1 MRTFLTKLR
10 GGNVG
15 AAAVVV
21 ASGILLSRVLGIIR
35 DIIFASMLGADG
47 VTDEYVAAFRIPD
60 FANYLLAGGF
70 LTITFIPIF
79 AKYIADDDEDEAW
92 FGFTSI
98 IRWLGIAITAL
109 IAVAWVATPAIINAL
124 YPSFTEA
131 QIDSTIQ
138 LTRIVLPAQFAF
150 VIGAMFAA
158 VQYTKGSFTIPTLAP
173 IIYNLGIIVGGVAY
187 AMTTGEADPAGFIW
201 GALVGA
207 FVGNF
212 ALQVWGARRVGM
224 RFEWSATWKHPAVK
238 AYVVIALPL
247 MLGQSIVA
255 LDETFM
261 SVFGAMVGEG
271 AATELQYARRTMFV
285 PVGVIAQAAAVAA
298 YPTLA
303 RLFAEGNRERLL
315 ATVNRAMRYVLVLSI
330 GATAVAVAM
339 SLPIIRV
346 LFERGEFLPGST
358 SSAASALVMYAF
370 AIPVW
375 GALQIITRAFY
386 ARREMWTPV
395 IVGSIVTVIAIPTYL
410 FLQDRFGIE
419 GVALGSVVSLGIYTA
434 TLLAIWYRPPDAR
447 AGLSSVLA
455 SAGRAIPLA
464 VPAGFGAFAVSWVI
478 VGGLEGSPWIAALIS
493 VAVGLGVFAGIT
505 VGVGAG
511 LYDLLWTQERRRAIG
526 TTPSADESV
535 DSAPGQ
541 AGG

>member
-79 AKYIADDDEDEAW
+79 AKYIADNDEDEAW

-98 IRWLGIAITAL
+98 IRWLAIAITGL

-124 YPSFTEA
+124 YPSFTES
-131 QIDSTIQ
+131 QIDSTIE
-138 LTRIVLPAQFAF
+138 LTRVVLPAQFAF
-150 VIGAMFAA
+150 VVGAMFAA

-173 IIYNLGIIVGGVAY
+173 VIYNLGIIIGGVAY
-187 AMTTGEADPAGFIW
+187 AAATGEAEPAGFIW

-207 FVGNF
+207 FIGNF
-212 ALQVWGARRVGM
+212 ALQAWGARRVGM
-224 RFEWSATWKHPAVK
+224 RFEWSAAWKHPAVK
-238 AYVVIALPL
+238 AYVIIALPL

-261 SVFGAMVGEG
+261 SIFGAMVGEG
-271 AATELQYARRTMFV
+271 TATELQYARRTMFV

-303 RLFAEGNRERLL
+303 RLFAEGNKQQLF
-315 ATVNRAMRYVLVLSI
+315 ATVNRALKYVLVLSI
-330 GATAVAVAM
+330 GATAVAIAM

-346 LFERGEFLPGST
+346 LFERGEFLPEST
-358 SSAASALVMYAF
+358 SAAASALVMYAF
-370 AIPVW
+370 AIPIW

-395 IVGSIVTVIAIPTYL
+395 VVGSIVTIIAIPTYL
-410 FLQDRFGIE
+410 LLQDRYGIE
-419 GVALGSVVSLGIYTA
+419 GVALGSVVSLGIYT
-434 TLLAIWYRPPDAR
+434 TLLMVLWYRPADAR
-447 AGLSSVLA
+447 PGLSAVLV

-464 VPAGFGAFAVSWVI
+464 VPAGFGAFIASWII

-493 VAVGLGVFAGIT
+493 VVVGLGVFAGIT
-505 VGVGAG
+505 VAIGAG
-511 LYDLLWTQERRRAIG
+511 LYDALWASERRRTGGA
-526 TTPSADESV
+526 TPLVVESE
-535 DSAPGQ
+535 DSVSDQ

>member
-1 MRTFLTKLR
+1 MRTFVTKLR

-21 ASGILLSRVLGIIR
+21 ASGILLSRVLGIVR

-79 AKYIADDDEDEAW
+79 AKYIADDEEDEAW

-98 IRWLGIAITAL
+98 IRWLSIAITAL

-124 YPSFTEA
+124 YPSFTDA
-131 QIDSTIQ
+131 QIASTIS

-150 VIGAMFAA
+150 VVGAMFAA
-158 VQYTKGSFTIPTLAP
+158 VQYTKGSFTVPTLAP
-173 IIYNLGIIVGGVAY
+173 IIYNLGIIVGGVGY
-187 AMTTGEADPAGFIW
+187 AVVTGEADPAGFIW
-201 GALVGA
+201 GALIGA
-207 FVGNF
+207 FIGNF
-212 ALQVWGARRVGM
+212 AIQAWGARRVGM
-224 RFEWSATWKHPAVK
+224 RFEWSAAWKHPAVK

-261 SVFGAMVGEG
+261 SIFGAMVDEG

-303 RLFAEGNRERLL
+303 RLFAEGNRRRLM
-315 ATVNRAMRYVLVLSI
+315 ATVDRALRFVLVLSI

-339 SLPIIRV
+339 SLPIMRV
-346 LFERGEFLPGST
+346 LFERGEFTPDST
-358 SSAASALVMYAF
+358 VAAASALAMYAF

-395 IVGSIVTVIAIPTYL
+395 IVGSIVTIIAVPAYFWL
-410 FLQDRFGIE
+410 ADQFGIR
-419 GVALGSVVSLGIYTA
+419 GVALASVLSLGAYTA
-434 TLLAIWYRPPDAR
+434 MLCAIWYRPTDTR
-447 AGLSSVLA
+447 SGLRSVIET
-455 SAGRAIPLA
+455 AGRSIPLA
-464 VPAGFGAFAVSWVI
+464 VPAGFAAYGVAWFITA
-478 VGGLEGSPWIAALIS
+478 GLEGSPWVAAAIA
-493 VAVGLGVFAGIT
+493 VVVGLVVYAAVALGTGSV
-505 VGVGAG
+505 
-511 LYDLLWTQERRRAIG
+511 LYDALWTHERRRTTG
-526 TTPSADESV
+526 TTPS
-535 DSAPGQ
+535 
-541 AGG
+541 